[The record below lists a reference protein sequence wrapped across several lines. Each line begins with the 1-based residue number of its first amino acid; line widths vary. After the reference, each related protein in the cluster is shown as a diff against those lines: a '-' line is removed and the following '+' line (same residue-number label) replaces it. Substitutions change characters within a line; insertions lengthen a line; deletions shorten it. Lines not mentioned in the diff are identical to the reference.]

1 MSEEERE
8 SSLRKVVLQIPG
20 DPPGRVLNLVEDPKG
35 VISVGATGSVLWPA
49 SMALVRLLDA
59 QVPSQ
64 VSSPRKLS
72 GVELGAG
79 LGAVGLFL
87 AVYKGFRVVVSEVP
101 DSVPLLQR
109 NVEECLKDGAATGA
123 QAAPLKWGDMSH
135 MAPLGTFDVVV
146 GSDITYRQ
154 DCLDDLLYSAEVLL
168 APGGRFLLS
177 LQDRHGEANNLEVAC
192 QRRGCKI
199 LSKEAAEIHEDD
211 VEFQDVAARDY
222 CRGEDGIVKVWL
234 YDLVPKTWKPAS
246 GTPAADGSL
255 EDVEAEFERLTGIRP
270 ERLMPADFKRTD
282 ELQAVPSKAQIA
294 AALKSPIKDTMVQ
307 DMLDRGLGDYLC
319 DIDED
324 LSKMLAALD
333 LDRRPR
339 TAKQK
344 QAFAAA
350 FYAGEEPPSESIP
363 ARRMDGDR
371 LTPEDEQV
379 SAISSGGAAGRPTDL
394 MTSERADAADA
405 EAPRPS
411 EDAPADTLVK
421 PQHGTAKLCLPG
433 LLWDVDVSD
442 KDQRLTA
449 TVSFGEDA
457 WWALQGSKAR
467 TEACTV
473 AFKESVDFQLS
484 DKELRVLH
492 EGISVLELDLPL
504 EVDATHAAAKLCS
517 RRRRVVVRA
526 PLRSS
531 SAVS

>member
-1 MSEEERE
+1 MPDIPPDWLDIDSVAVAVPEPPPAAAGLQGGIWQALCSRMMTDIHRNNAMSEEEQE

-20 DPPGRVLNLVEDPKG
+20 DPPGRVLNLIEDPKG
-35 VISVGATGSVLWPA
+35 VISVGATGS
-49 SMALVRLLDA
+49 
-59 QVPSQ
+59 
-64 VSSPRKLS
+64 
-72 GVELGAG
+72 
-79 LGAVGLFL
+79 
-87 AVYKGFRVVVSEVP
+87 
-101 DSVPLLQR
+101 
-109 NVEECLKDGAATGA
+109 
-123 QAAPLKWGDMSH
+123 
-135 MAPLGTFDVVV
+135 
-146 GSDITYRQ
+146 
-154 DCLDDLLYSAEVLL
+154 
-168 APGGRFLLS
+168 
-177 LQDRHGEANNLEVAC
+177 
-192 QRRGCKI
+192 
-199 LSKEAAEIHEDD
+199 
-211 VEFQDVAARDY
+211 
-222 CRGEDGIVKVWL
+222 VWL

-324 LSKMLAALD
+324 LSKRLAALD

-350 FYAGEEPPSESIP
+350 FYVGEEPPSESIP

-394 MTSERADAADA
+394 MASERADAADA

-411 EDAPADTLVK
+411 EDAPADTLMK